1 MTKPSIRTTIAASV
15 AAAGIAVGGVGLAAA
30 DDGPDS
36 SSPSSS
42 GDERRPGSGGGP
54 GMRDGSALAEALGVS
69 ESELQD
75 AFTAVHE
82 DLAPSEGDRS
92 APPTD
97 ADREERQ
104 AELAAALA
112 EELGLDAAEVTAALA
127 EVHEAR
133 GTEARAALSDRLDE
147 AVDAGDL
154 TAADKASVLKA
165 FDAGVLGGR
174 PGGRPGRR

>member
-1 MTKPSIRTTIAASV
+1 MRSLRCTRTS
-15 AAAGIAVGGVGLAAA
+15 
-30 DDGPDS
+30 
-36 SSPSSS
+36 
-42 GDERRPGSGGGP
+42 RRP
-54 GMRDGSALAEALGVS
+54 RA
-69 ESELQD
+69 
-75 AFTAVHE
+75 TAPH
-82 DLAPSEGDRS
+82 P
-92 APPTD
+92 PPTPTARGD
-97 ADREERQ
+97 S